1 MASAYCRRT
10 LNRSIAPLMPTRY
23 QLIRCLA
30 DGKFHSGEQLAQQL
44 GLSRAAVWKQIKG
57 LREQW
62 GMEIHAVT
70 GRGYRLAR
78 PLELLQQERIL
89 ALLSPETRASLG
101 GLEIHD
107 SIGSTSQQLMQ
118 QAAAGAP
125 SGQVCLAERQTAGR
139 GRRGRKWISPYG
151 SNIYLSLLWQF
162 PLAPIELSG
171 VSLAAGLAVMRA
183 LNRLGVTEVG
193 LKWPNDILW
202 QERKLAGLLLEMT
215 GESEGPSQV
224 ILGVGLNTCLS
235 NRQGSRIDQP
245 WVDLAN
251 VPGGQQVGRN
261 QLAAELIH
269 QLVNALECFERE
281 RLAPLLDEWQQQDL
295 YYNKTVALRMGN
307 QTIVGKHVG
316 IDKNGALLLS
326 HAGEEK
332 AYFAGEVSLRPDQ
345 GDGHANT
352 ID

>member
-89 ALLSPETRASLG
+89 ALLSPETRASLS

-251 VPGGQQVGRN
+251 VPGGQQIGRN

-326 HAGEEK
+326 QAGEEK

>member
-1 MASAYCRRT
+1 MQ
-10 LNRSIAPLMPTRY
+10 TRY
-23 QLIRCLA
+23 QLIRSLA

-62 GMEIHAVT
+62 EMEIHAVS
-70 GRGYRLAR
+70 GRGYRLAH
-78 PLELLQQERIL
+78 PLELLQKERIL
-89 ALLSPETRASLG
+89 ALLSPESRCALG

-107 SIGSTSQQLMQ
+107 SIGSNSEHLMQ
-118 QAAAGAP
+118 QATAGAP
-125 SGQVCLAERQTAGR
+125 SGQICLAERQTAGR

-183 LNRLGVTEVG
+183 LKRLGVTEIG

-202 QERKLAGLLLEMT
+202 QERKLAGLLLEVT

-224 ILGVGLNTCLS
+224 ILGVGLNTCLP
-235 NRQGSRIDQP
+235 NQQGSRISQP
-245 WVDLAN
+245 WVDLASI
-251 VPGGQQVGRN
+251 PGGQQVGRN

-269 QLVNALECFERE
+269 QLINALECFERE
-281 RLAPLLDEWQQQDL
+281 KLVPLLDEWQQQDL
-295 YYNKTVALRMGN
+295 YHNKTVALQMGS

-326 HAGEEK
+326 HAGEVK
-332 AYFAGEVSLRPDQ
+332 AYFAGEVSLRPSQ